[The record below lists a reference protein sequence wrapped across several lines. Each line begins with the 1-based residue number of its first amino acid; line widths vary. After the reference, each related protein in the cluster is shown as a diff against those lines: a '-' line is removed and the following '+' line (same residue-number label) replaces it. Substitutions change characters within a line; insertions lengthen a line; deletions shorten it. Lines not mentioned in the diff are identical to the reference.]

1 VAFDDDALVALLG
14 GLSGARPSKPGAWRV
29 SRLYLA
35 VEDIDHSR
43 TKTKSPQ
50 TNGNC
55 ERFHKTVLP
64 KKPHQVTYNN
74 GSAVYNTIP
83 GYDRDGG
90 VVGIP
95 NSDQSSTQWQRYR
108 RVLLRHHRVV
118 LNC

>member
-1 VAFDDDALVALLG
+1 VPGIAVAFDDDALVALLG

-64 KKPHQVTYNN
+64 KKPHQVT
-74 GSAVYNTIP
+74 
-83 GYDRDGG
+83 
-90 VVGIP
+90 
-95 NSDQSSTQWQRYR
+95 
-108 RVLLRHHRVV
+108 
-118 LNC
+118 